1 MTTYTINNELNYA
14 AEVVQLKES
23 NFVRLEGLDRLVG
36 VAIKGQVALVQKGQ
50 FQAGDTAVLFP
61 TECQLSDAFCKE
73 QGLYREDGGYIEKNR
88 RVRAIKLRGHYST
101 ALLLSNTEDIPE
113 GTIFDTIDGV
123 EVCRKYVPRTDRR
136 QNNSVAVAKKNKTP
150 YVDAKFFPEHMDT
163 RQFHRFPELLD
174 PKKVTYITQKLDG
187 TSVRLGY
194 TYVNRKPT
202 LKERIAKWFGVDAA
216 PTMAVVGGSRKV
228 VKTDPNRS
236 EGGDFYDVDIWAH
249 ATERYGELIPPNVI
263 VYGELVG
270 FVPGTST
277 PIQPKYTYNV
287 AKGDYE
293 LYVYRVAVITSDGQ
307 EYDLP
312 DSTMREFCAAR
323 GLKVVPLLTVVGDDG
338 TGSSQWSS
346 FLAQF
351 TDIRMAEQN
360 RSGALYTVEPPVP
373 LSDPDTVD
381 EGVVLRQ
388 DGLRPTLLKVKGP
401 VFLQTETEQLD
412 EGVGDYDGS

>member
-14 AEVVQLKES
+14 AEVVRLKAN
-23 NFVRLEGLDRLVG
+23 NFVTLEGLDRLVG

-73 QGLYREDGGYIEKNR
+73 HGLYREDGGYIEKNR

-101 ALLLSNTEDIPE
+101 ALLLPNTEDIPE

-123 EVCRKYVPRTDRR
+123 EVCRKYVPRTSRKG
-136 QNNSVAVAKKNKTP
+136 NPSSGVVAAKKNKTP
-150 YVDAKFFPEHMDT
+150 YVDARFFPEHMDT

-174 PKKVTYITQKLDG
+174 SDKVTYITQKLNG

-202 LKERIAKWFGVDAA
+202 LKERIAKWFGVDVA

-236 EGGDFYDVDIWAH
+236 EGGDFYDADIWAH

-277 PIQPKYTYNV
+277 PIQPRYTYN
-287 AKGDYE
+287 AAEGDYE
-293 LYVYRVAVITSDGQ
+293 LYVYRVAVIASDGS

-312 DSTMREFCAAR
+312 DPTMREFCAAR
-323 GLKVVPLLTVVGDDG
+323 GLKVVPLLSLMRADSNIIEYFVNDYVDV
-338 TGSSQWSS
+338 
-346 FLAQF
+346 
-351 TDIRMAEQN
+351 RMADEY
-360 RSGALYTVEPPVP
+360 RKFPDMSMDEPVP

-388 DGLRPTLLKVKGP
+388 DGLRPTLLKWKGP